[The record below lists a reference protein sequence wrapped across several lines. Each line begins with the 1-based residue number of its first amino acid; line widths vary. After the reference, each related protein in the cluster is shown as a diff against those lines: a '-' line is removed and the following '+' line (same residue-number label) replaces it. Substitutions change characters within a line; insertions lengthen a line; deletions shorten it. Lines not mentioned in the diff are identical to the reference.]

1 MAIDLDWKGADRLL
15 KQVLQILPREAA
27 QALDGLN
34 AAQVE
39 EIRLRCGQV
48 PSILRRGVEQPLPHC
63 ERTPQQE
70 LQRTLLAASAQSQY
84 AVQEQLREGFL
95 SVPGGVRIG
104 VCGSAVVQDGRV
116 TGIREISSLCIRI
129 PHEIRHPPEQLLP
142 LLSASCL
149 LAGRPGSGKTTL
161 LRSCIRA
168 LSAAGSRVGVV
179 DERLELAGAVHGVP
193 QFDLGPHTDVLS
205 GCPKAA
211 GMQMLLRGMNPEW
224 LAVDEITSPA
234 DLAGIR
240 QAFGCGVRILA
251 TIHAGS
257 AAELR
262 EKPLCRAVLGAGMF
276 EQVLFLDNNRAFHA
290 ERIRYAETDRTE
302 FDPHSLERDG
312 PWPGQDRPAQQAQ
325 TLAFIDAVLRIRHEL
340 QYRLTPLPD
349 VFLALQ
355 ESREAAVA
363 AFFSGLAGSLSA
375 ADTCTV
381 GYACRQALRRTEGLC
396 IPAGVRT
403 ALMSL
408 FDTLGKYDLD
418 GNLQALDLALGRLR
432 EEARQLQGSAAA
444 RCKTYVTLGV
454 CTGLAVA
461 VILI

>member
-1 MAIDLDWKGADRLL
+1 ML

-168 LSAAGSRVGVV
+168 LSAAGQPRRRCG
-179 DERLELAGAVHGVP
+179 RAAGAVGR
-193 QFDLGPHTDVLS
+193 GAWR
-205 GCPKAA
+205 AA
-211 GMQMLLRGMNPEW
+211 
-224 LAVDEITSPA
+224 
-234 DLAGIR
+234 
-240 QAFGCGVRILA
+240 VR
-251 TIHAGS
+251 
-257 AAELR
+257 
-262 EKPLCRAVLGAGMF
+262 P
-276 EQVLFLDNNRAFHA
+276 
-290 ERIRYAETDRTE
+290 
-302 FDPHSLERDG
+302 
-312 PWPGQDRPAQQAQ
+312 RPAHG
-325 TLAFIDAVLRIRHEL
+325 R
-340 QYRLTPLPD
+340 
-349 VFLALQ
+349 
-355 ESREAAVA
+355 
-363 AFFSGLAGSLSA
+363 
-375 ADTCTV
+375 
-381 GYACRQALRRTEGLC
+381 ALRLPEGRRH
-396 IPAGVRT
+396 A
-403 ALMSL
+403 
-408 FDTLGKYDLD
+408 D
-418 GNLQALDLALGRLR
+418 
-432 EEARQLQGSAAA
+432 AAA
-444 RCKTYVTLGV
+444 RDEPGV
-454 CTGLAVA
+454 AGRGRDHKSRRPRRDPAGLRLRRAHPCDDPRGLRRGAAGKIPVPGRPRGRD
-461 VILI
+461 V

>member
-1 MAIDLDWKGADRLL
+1 MSRRRNIAARTAIDLDWKGADRLL
-15 KQVLQILPREAA
+15 KQVQQILPREAA

-48 PSILRRGVEQPLPHC
+48 PSILRRGVEQPLTHC

-312 PWPGQDRPAQQAQ
+312 PWPGQDRPA
-325 TLAFIDAVLRIRHEL
+325 
-340 QYRLTPLPD
+340 
-349 VFLALQ
+349 
-355 ESREAAVA
+355 AA
-363 AFFSGLAGSLSA
+363 G
-375 ADTCTV
+375 AD
-381 GYACRQALRRTEGLC
+381 
-396 IPAGVRT
+396 AGVH
-403 ALMSL
+403 
-408 FDTLGKYDLD
+408 
-418 GNLQALDLALGRLR
+418 
-432 EEARQLQGSAAA
+432 
-444 RCKTYVTLGV
+444 
-454 CTGLAVA
+454 
-461 VILI
+461 

>member
-1 MAIDLDWKGADRLL
+1 MSRWRNIAAWMAIDLDWKGADRLL

-240 QAFGCGVRILA
+240 QSFGCGVRILA

-262 EKPLCRAVLGAGMF
+262 EKPLCRAVLGDGMF

-312 PWPGQDRPAQQAQ
+312 PWPGQDRPA
-325 TLAFIDAVLRIRHEL
+325 
-340 QYRLTPLPD
+340 
-349 VFLALQ
+349 
-355 ESREAAVA
+355 AA
-363 AFFSGLAGSLSA
+363 G
-375 ADTCTV
+375 AD
-381 GYACRQALRRTEGLC
+381 
-396 IPAGVRT
+396 AGVH
-403 ALMSL
+403 
-408 FDTLGKYDLD
+408 
-418 GNLQALDLALGRLR
+418 
-432 EEARQLQGSAAA
+432 
-444 RCKTYVTLGV
+444 
-454 CTGLAVA
+454 
-461 VILI
+461 

>member
-1 MAIDLDWKGADRLL
+1 MSRRRNIAARTAIDLDWKGADRLL
-15 KQVLQILPREAA
+15 KQVLQVLPREAA
-27 QALDGLN
+27 QALDGLD

-48 PSILRRGVEQPLPHC
+48 PSILRRGVEQPLLHC
-63 ERTPQQE
+63 GRTPQQE

-142 LLSASCL
+142 LLSASCRR
-149 LAGRPGSGKTTL
+149 AGRPGSGKTAL

-262 EKPLCRAVLGAGMF
+262 EKPLCRAILGAGMF

-302 FDPHSLERDG
+302 FDPHSLERNG
-312 PWPGQDRPAQQAQ
+312 PWPGQDRPA
-325 TLAFIDAVLRIRHEL
+325 
-340 QYRLTPLPD
+340 
-349 VFLALQ
+349 
-355 ESREAAVA
+355 AA
-363 AFFSGLAGSLSA
+363 G
-375 ADTCTV
+375 AD
-381 GYACRQALRRTEGLC
+381 
-396 IPAGVRT
+396 AGVH
-403 ALMSL
+403 
-408 FDTLGKYDLD
+408 
-418 GNLQALDLALGRLR
+418 
-432 EEARQLQGSAAA
+432 
-444 RCKTYVTLGV
+444 
-454 CTGLAVA
+454 
-461 VILI
+461 

>member
-1 MAIDLDWKGADRLL
+1 MSRWRNIAAWMAIDLDWKGADRLL

-39 EIRLRCGQV
+39 EIRLRCGQA

-205 GCPKAA
+205 GCQKAA

-276 EQVLFLDNNRAFHA
+276 ELVLFLDNNRAFHA

-312 PWPGQDRPAQQAQ
+312 PWPGQDRPA
-325 TLAFIDAVLRIRHEL
+325 
-340 QYRLTPLPD
+340 
-349 VFLALQ
+349 
-355 ESREAAVA
+355 AA
-363 AFFSGLAGSLSA
+363 G
-375 ADTCTV
+375 AD
-381 GYACRQALRRTEGLC
+381 
-396 IPAGVRT
+396 AGVH
-403 ALMSL
+403 
-408 FDTLGKYDLD
+408 
-418 GNLQALDLALGRLR
+418 
-432 EEARQLQGSAAA
+432 
-444 RCKTYVTLGV
+444 
-454 CTGLAVA
+454 
-461 VILI
+461 

>member
-1 MAIDLDWKGADRLL
+1 MSRRRNIAARTAIDLDWKGADRLL
-15 KQVLQILPREAA
+15 KQVLQVLPREAA
-27 QALDGLN
+27 QALDGLD

-48 PSILRRGVEQPLPHC
+48 PSILRRGVEQPLLHC
-63 ERTPQQE
+63 GRTPQQE

-224 LAVDEITSPA
+224 PA

-302 FDPHSLERDG
+302 FDPHSLERNG
-312 PWPGQDRPAQQAQ
+312 PWPGQDRPA
-325 TLAFIDAVLRIRHEL
+325 
-340 QYRLTPLPD
+340 
-349 VFLALQ
+349 
-355 ESREAAVA
+355 AA
-363 AFFSGLAGSLSA
+363 G
-375 ADTCTV
+375 AD
-381 GYACRQALRRTEGLC
+381 
-396 IPAGVRT
+396 AGVH
-403 ALMSL
+403 
-408 FDTLGKYDLD
+408 
-418 GNLQALDLALGRLR
+418 
-432 EEARQLQGSAAA
+432 
-444 RCKTYVTLGV
+444 
-454 CTGLAVA
+454 
-461 VILI
+461 

>member
-1 MAIDLDWKGADRLL
+1 MSRWRNIAARTAIDLDWKGADRLL

-48 PSILRRGVEQPLPHC
+48 PSVLRRGVEQPLPQC

-312 PWPGQDRPAQQAQ
+312 PWLGQDRPA
-325 TLAFIDAVLRIRHEL
+325 
-340 QYRLTPLPD
+340 
-349 VFLALQ
+349 
-355 ESREAAVA
+355 AA
-363 AFFSGLAGSLSA
+363 G
-375 ADTCTV
+375 AD
-381 GYACRQALRRTEGLC
+381 
-396 IPAGVRT
+396 AGVH
-403 ALMSL
+403 
-408 FDTLGKYDLD
+408 
-418 GNLQALDLALGRLR
+418 
-432 EEARQLQGSAAA
+432 
-444 RCKTYVTLGV
+444 
-454 CTGLAVA
+454 
-461 VILI
+461 